1 MRALIFISALALAA
15 CSPPAEQAAPEAPVA
30 AAPAVDPA
38 IAAVVSAAMPG
49 VTIVS
54 GESDGAGEFEVTGTL
69 NGQEYEFDLMGP
81 EGGWRVTEIQR
92 DIAWADTPESV
103 RTLVAAAP
111 NVFEPARVIESTQ
124 PVDGAI
130 VYELFAPGVT
140 DAPTLEVRV
149 LDGEAAILPPAH

>member
-15 CSPPAEQAAPEAPVA
+15 CSPPAEQAAPEASVA

-49 VTIVS
+49 VTIVR
-54 GESDGAGEFEVTGTL
+54 GESDGEGEFEVTGTL

-81 EGGWRVTEIQR
+81 DGGWRVTEIQR
-92 DIAWADTPESV
+92 DIAWADTPEAV
-103 RTLVAAAP
+103 RAVVTAAP
-111 NVFEPARVIESTQ
+111 NAFEPARVIESRQ
-124 PVDGAI
+124 LVDTSVVYI
-130 VYELFAPGVT
+130 VYALGADTPVM
-140 DAPTLEVRV
+140 EVRL

>member
-15 CSPPAEQAAPEAPVA
+15 CSPPAEQEAPETPAE

-49 VTIVS
+49 VTIIS
-54 GESDGAGEFEVTGTL
+54 GESDGEGEFEVAGTL
-69 NGQEYEFDLMGP
+69 NDQEYEFDLMGP
-81 EGGWRVTEIQR
+81 EGGWRVTQIQR

-111 NVFEPARVIESTQ
+111 NAFEPVRVIESVQ
-124 PVDGAI
+124 PADGSMI
-130 VYELFAPGVT
+130 YVLYAPAAET
-140 DAPTLEVRV
+140 PTLEVRV